1 VRAKKTKKPARS
13 IRYLLSANPKFQRIS
28 VRRLSPP
35 SEQAKKAPRKARSI
49 EPGSAKRA
57 FVLAAVFITT
67 VGVLIAASRPS
78 RPAGVAATD
87 AQHQAT
93 PRVEAVS
100 PQYADTT
107 PDKTDAT
114 ARRDAPKTV
123 VAKALAAPAAAETH
137 SPEATAKLASPV
149 ETRKTP
155 AAAAAPELNAK
166 PLPSESAAPATVQS
180 SSPVT
185 ITGCLETDEETFWLK
200 DTSGADSPR
209 SRSWKWGF
217 MKKRSSN
224 IELVDPSH
232 ALELGAYVGQR
243 ITATGMLTGREMR
256 AHSLQPVAS
265 SCN

>member
-1 VRAKKTKKPARS
+1 VRAKKTNKPARS

-28 VRRLSPP
+28 VRRISPP

-49 EPGSAKRA
+49 EPGSARRA

-78 RPAGVAATD
+78 RPASVANTD
-87 AQHQAT
+87 APQQPT
-93 PRVEAVS
+93 PRVEAVA
-100 PQYADTT
+100 PQHGAT

-114 ARRDAPKTV
+114 VRRDTPKTV
-123 VAKALAAPAAAETH
+123 VAKGPAAPAAAETH
-137 SPEATAKLASPV
+137 APEATTKLAPPV

-166 PLPSESAAPATVQS
+166 PLPVESAAAATVES
-180 SSPVT
+180 SLPVT

-200 DTSGADSPR
+200 DTSGAETPK

-217 MKKRSSN
+217 MKKRASN
-224 IELVDPSH
+224 IELVDPAH
-232 ALELGAYVGQR
+232 TLALASYVGQR
-243 ITATGMLTGREMR
+243 VTATGLLTGRGMR
-256 AHSLQPVAS
+256 AQSLHSVAG